1 MRKVNGYEQ
10 LKAAYAQA
18 SKDYTE
24 LLQGI
29 KEAESDLGEINA
41 RMEQF
46 KAEGKQQEFEE
57 LDNAFQQLYPDY
69 TKMLRQL
76 SVVKSE
82 LKQRASA
89 LKPWEQ
95 YFRDTGFYPGLR

>member
-1 MRKVNGYEQ
+1 MGKSQYEK

-24 LLQGI
+24 RLQSI
-29 KEAESDLGEINA
+29 KEAESDLMEKSA
-41 RMEQF
+41 LMEQY
-46 KAEGKQQEFEE
+46 KEEGKQQEFEKM
-57 LDNAFQQLYPDY
+57 DNLFQQLYPDY

-82 LKQRASA
+82 LKQKASA
-89 LKPWEQ
+89 LKLCED
-95 YFRDTGFYPGLR
+95 YFRDTGFYPGLG